1 MKSTGTSTAVKRL
14 LSGNEAI
21 ALGAWEAGVRYA
33 AAYPGTPSTEILP
46 ALAQY
51 AGVRAEWAANEK
63 VALDAAVGASFAGA
77 RALAAM
83 KHVGVNV
90 ASDSLMTLSYTG
102 VGAGLVLVSAD
113 DPGAFSSQNEQDN
126 RHYARFGKF
135 PCLEPADS
143 QEAKD
148 FTRFAFELSEQYDT
162 PVMLRS
168 TTRLSHSKGAVE
180 VRMPDEPRELGPLSP
195 FKRQPRKYVMI
206 PAHARLRHPE
216 VEARLQALAKYA
228 ETARLSARGEARPLN
243 RVEWG
248 DKRVGVISSGVA
260 YQYVREVFVGLSFLK
275 LGMTHPLPAG
285 LIRDFA
291 AEVETLV
298 IVEEL
303 DPFIEEQVRALGL
316 QVIGKEFFPLTG
328 ELSLARVREGALAAG
343 LPVQGPRS
351 EVTAM
356 KDAGLGT
363 SGQAVKVPPR
373 PPALCP
379 GCPHRSVYFNLR
391 KLKLLVAGDIGCY
404 AIGVLP
410 PFEEMDMLISMGA
423 SIGMAHGAR
432 QAGCPDRIVATIG
445 DSTFFHAGL
454 PELANTIYNR
464 GMACTMILDNG
475 TTAMTGGQENP
486 ATGVTLQGE
495 TSQAIDIES
504 VVRAMG
510 VEDLWAVDALDVKGV
525 EQAIREAVAI
535 EDRPTVIVVNGAC
548 VFTPHFQRRRVVAID
563 PDTCNGCGFCFR
575 VGCPAILKSDEIGAK
590 TKRPKAL
597 IDPLLCTGCTVCL
610 QVCPRKAIYQTQG
623 EEA

>member
-1 MKSTGTSTAVKRL
+1 MKTTNASTVMKRL

-21 ALGAWEAGVRYA
+21 AMGAWEAGVRYA

-51 AGVRAEWAANEK
+51 AGVWAEWASNEK
-63 VALDAAVGASFAGA
+63 VALDAVAGASFAGA
-77 RALAAM
+77 RALAVM

-102 VGAGLVLVSAD
+102 VGAGLVIISAD

-148 FTRFAFELSEQYDT
+148 ITRFAFELSEQFDT

-168 TTRLSHSKGAVE
+168 TTRLSHSKSAVE
-180 VRMPDEPRELGPLSP
+180 VKMPTEPREPGPLSP
-195 FKRQPRKYVMI
+195 FERKPRKYVMI
-206 PAHARLRHPE
+206 PAHARPRHP
-216 VEARLQALAKYA
+216 VIEARLRALAEYA
-228 ETARLSARGEARPLN
+228 ETARLSVRGEACPLN

-248 DKRVGVISSGVA
+248 DKRVGIISSGVA
-260 YQYVREVFVGLSFLK
+260 YQYAREICAGFSFLK
-275 LGMTHPLPAG
+275 LGMTYPLPTG
-285 LIRDFA
+285 MIRDFA

-298 IVEEL
+298 VIEEL

-316 QVIGKEFFPLTG
+316 DVIGKEFFPLTG
-328 ELSLARVREGALAAG
+328 ELTLARVRDG
-343 LPVQGPRS
+343 
-351 EVTAM
+351 
-356 KDAGLGT
+356 
-363 SGQAVKVPPR
+363 AVKAALPISPPPTPSHPHTPTLSPPPR

-410 PFEEMDMLISMGA
+410 PFEKMDMLISMGA
-423 SIGMAHGAR
+423 SIGLAHGAR
-432 QAGCPDRIVATIG
+432 QAGCPDKIVATIG
-445 DSTFFHAGL
+445 DSTFFHSGL
-454 PELANTIYNR
+454 PELANIIYNR
-464 GMACTMILDNG
+464 GAACTMILDNG

-495 TSQAIDIES
+495 TTQAINIES

-510 VEDLWAVDALDVKGV
+510 VQDLWVVDALDVKAV
-525 EQAIREAVAI
+525 EKAIREATAI
-535 EDRPTVIVVNGAC
+535 EDRPTVIIVNGDC
-548 VFTPHFQRRRVVAID
+548 VFTSQFRRLPPVAVD
-563 PDTCNGCGFCFR
+563 PEACNGCGFCFR
-575 VGCPAILKSDEIGAK
+575 VGCPAILKSEEVDAK
-590 TKRPKAL
+590 TKRPKAV

-610 QVCPRKAIYQTQG
+610 QVCPREAMYQGQ
-623 EEA
+623 

>member
-1 MKSTGTSTAVKRL
+1 
-14 LSGNEAI
+14 
-21 ALGAWEAGVRYA
+21 
-33 AAYPGTPSTEILP
+33 
-46 ALAQY
+46 
-51 AGVRAEWAANEK
+51 
-63 VALDAAVGASFAGA
+63 
-77 RALAAM
+77 
-83 KHVGVNV
+83 
-90 ASDSLMTLSYTG
+90 
-102 VGAGLVLVSAD
+102 
-113 DPGAFSSQNEQDN
+113 
-126 RHYARFGKF
+126 
-135 PCLEPADS
+135 
-143 QEAKD
+143 
-148 FTRFAFELSEQYDT
+148 
-162 PVMLRS
+162 
-168 TTRLSHSKGAVE
+168 
-180 VRMPDEPRELGPLSP
+180 
-195 FKRQPRKYVMI
+195 
-206 PAHARLRHPE
+206 
-216 VEARLQALAKYA
+216 
-228 ETARLSARGEARPLN
+228 
-243 RVEWG
+243 
-248 DKRVGVISSGVA
+248 
-260 YQYVREVFVGLSFLK
+260 
-275 LGMTHPLPAG
+275 
-285 LIRDFA
+285 
-291 AEVETLV
+291 
-298 IVEEL
+298 
-303 DPFIEEQVRALGL
+303 
-316 QVIGKEFFPLTG
+316 
-328 ELSLARVREGALAAG
+328 
-343 LPVQGPRS
+343 
-351 EVTAM
+351 M
-356 KDAGLGT
+356 KDVGLGT
-363 SGQAVKVPPR
+363 SDQAVNVPPR

-391 KLKLLVAGDIGCY
+391 KLGLLVAGDIGCY

-464 GMACTMILDNG
+464 GVACTMILDNG

-510 VEDLWAVDALDVKGV
+510 VEDLWVMDALDVKGV

-548 VFTPHFQRRRVVAID
+548 VFTPQFQRRRVVAID
-563 PDTCNGCGFCFR
+563 PDICNGCGFCFR